1 MKKLICLGLLLLSF
15 QCEDDAISTCMTSP
29 KPNAVCTLEYEPVC
43 GCDGTTYGNACAAD
57 AASVLEWAQGACE

>member
-15 QCEDDAISTCMTSP
+15 QCEDDVLIDCMTSP
-29 KPNAVCTLEYEPVC
+29 KPDTACTREYDPVC

-57 AASVLEWAQGACE
+57 AAGVLEWTQGACE